1 MTNVN
6 KVKKQ
11 ESKSNLDEDIKELV
25 TARLNVLSRDT
36 RISIGS
42 EGSFNR
48 RELIEHVEQGD
59 EIGKKIIEVNM
70 KFLQS
75 LKKGELYE

>member
-1 MTNVN
+1 MTNIN
-6 KVKKQ
+6 KDKKQ
-11 ESKSNLDEDIKELV
+11 ESTSNLDEDIKELV
-25 TARLNVLSRDT
+25 TARLNVLSQDT
-36 RISIGS
+36 CVSIGS

-48 RELIEHVEQGD
+48 QELIEHVEQGS
-59 EIGKKIIEVNM
+59 EVGKKIIEINM